1 MTPVVILISVLAG
14 FCVGLCHARTWR
26 RREGLERNPIHRPYS
41 PTAFRQN
48 NSLARA
54 RRAF

>member
-1 MTPVVILISVLAG
+1 MMPVVVLISVLAG
-14 FCVGLCHARTWR
+14 FCAGYATRTWR
-26 RREGLERNPIHRPYS
+26 RREGLERNPIHHPYS

-48 NSLARA
+48 NSLARV